1 MILNRE
7 QLKGACRPFF
17 MTFGAA
23 FLPLTMRQTCVAL
36 TAFFLLAF
44 GGCSPSGSDA
54 DKTRLAIADNAA
66 FFWNTIALDCTS
78 WDTEVN
84 SPRPTI
90 TARALALVHTAMY
103 DAWTV
108 YDSTARPVYLDN
120 VGRLYNITKDLE
132 RDKAIA
138 IGYAAGRALE
148 TYFPESRRF
157 IIEMMRS
164 QGLDPLNYSLDIN
177 TPEGI
182 GNQAAKLVYANRL
195 NDRSNQYNSPAYG
208 DFTGYVPKNTHDN
221 ITDSSKWYPKPFY
234 NDKGYPYVV
243 GCLTPHWAWVQPFA
257 LDSAWQFRPSP
268 PPAPDSKAL
277 KEEVREVV
285 RLQANLTNEEKAL
298 VEFMRD
304 GPQSVQQAGH
314 WLVFARHLS
323 KRYNYSVDD
332 DIKMF
337 FVVAM
342 TAHDAFIACWD
353 AKMHYDFARPQ
364 ALVNYYFPTDTL
376 YGWKGEHNGWGE
388 ITGEDWIPYSPSSFV
403 CPPFPSYPSGHSTVS
418 SACSR
423 VLQYFTDSNEL
434 DLTIE
439 WQAGSLTEPEI
450 TPVPVT
456 LHFPTLDSLA
466 KAAGHSRVFGGY
478 HIPSDNRAGL
488 TLGEQVADQAWKR
501 YWYLVERR

>member
-1 MILNRE
+1 MHRCLIAL
-7 QLKGACRPFF
+7 L
-17 MTFGAA
+17 
-23 FLPLTMRQTCVAL
+23 FL
-36 TAFFLLAF
+36 LLAF
-44 GGCSPSGSDA
+44 GGCAPSGSDYNSIG
-54 DKTRLAIADNAA
+54 RADNAA

-78 WDTEVN
+78 WDTQIN

-120 VGRLYNITKDLE
+120 VGRLYDVSADLE

-138 IGYAAGRALE
+138 IGYAAGRTLE
-148 TYFPESRRF
+148 TYFPESRNF
-157 IIEMMRS
+157 IFEMMRT

-177 TPEGI
+177 APEGI
-182 GNQAAKLVYANRL
+182 GNQAAKLVYQNRL
-195 NDRSNQYNSPAYG
+195 NDRSNQFNYPAYK
-208 DFTGYVPKNTHDN
+208 DFTDYAPINSQ
-221 ITDSSKWYPKPFY
+221 DSVVDYSRWYPKPFV

-243 GCLTPHWAWVQPFA
+243 DCLTPHWSWVKPFA
-257 LDSAWQFRPSP
+257 LDSASQFRPSP
-268 PPAPDSKAL
+268 PPALDSEELKA
-277 KEEVREVV
+277 EVSEVV
-285 RLQANLTNEEKAL
+285 RLHTNLTPHEKAL

-304 GPQSVQQAGH
+304 GPNSVQQAGH

-323 KRYNYSVDD
+323 KRYAHKVDD

-337 FVVAM
+337 FAVAM

-364 ALVNYYFPTDTL
+364 ALVKYYFSADTL
-376 YGWKGEHNGWGE
+376 YGWKGENQGWGS
-388 ITGEDWIPYSPSSFV
+388 IIGEEWIPYSPSSFV

-418 SACSR
+418 SACAR
-423 VLQYFTDSNEL
+423 VLQYYTDSDSL

-439 WQAGSLTEPEI
+439 WQAGSMTEPEAA
-450 TPVPVT
+450 PVAVT

-466 KAAGHSRVFGGY
+466 KAAGHSRVLGGY
-478 HIPSDNRAGL
+478 HIPSDNLAGL
-488 TLGEQVADQAWKR
+488 ELGQKVADQAWIR
-501 YWYLVERR
+501 YRHLVERR

>member
-1 MILNRE
+1 
-7 QLKGACRPFF
+7 
-17 MTFGAA
+17 MTFELA
-23 FLPLTMRQTCVAL
+23 FLPLTMRQTIVVI
-36 TAFFLLAF
+36 TVFFFLAF
-44 GGCSPSGSDA
+44 GGCSPSGSDSGQT
-54 DKTRLAIADNAA
+54 KLAIADNAA

-78 WDTEVN
+78 WDTELN

-108 YDSTARPVYLDN
+108 YDSTARPMYLDN
-120 VGRLYNITKDLE
+120 VGRLYTVSTNIE

-164 QGLDPLNYSLDIN
+164 QGLDPLDYSLDIN
-177 TPEGI
+177 TPVGI
-182 GNQAAKLVYANRL
+182 GNQAAKLVYAQHL

-208 DFTGYVPKNTHDN
+208 DFTGYIPKNSHDN
-221 ITDSSKWYPKPFY
+221 ITDYSKWYPKPFV
-234 NDKGYPYVV
+234 NKKGYPYVV
-243 GCLTPHWAWVQPFA
+243 DCLTPHWAWVQPFA
-257 LDSAWQFRPSP
+257 LDSASQFRPTP
-268 PPAPDSKAL
+268 PLALDSDAL

-285 RLQANLTNEEKAL
+285 RLHANLSNEEKAL

-314 WLVFARHLS
+314 WLLFARHLS
-323 KRYNYSVDD
+323 KRYNHTVDD

-337 FVVAM
+337 FVVAI

-364 ALVNYYFPTDTL
+364 ALVKYYFPNDTL
-376 YGWKGEHNGWGE
+376 YGWKGEAEGWGD
-388 ITGEDWIPYSPSSFV
+388 ISGNDWIPYSPSSFV

-418 SACSR
+418 AACSR
-423 VLQYFTDSNEL
+423 VLQYYTDSNAL

-439 WQAGSLTEPEI
+439 WQAGSMTEPEAI
-450 TPVPVT
+450 PVPVT

-466 KAAGHSRVFGGY
+466 KAAGYSRVLGGY
-478 HIPSDNRAGL
+478 HIPSDNIAGL
-488 TLGEQVADQAWKR
+488 KLGEQVADQAWKR
-501 YWYLVERR
+501 YWYLVERK